1 MFNKLYRE
9 EGGQSLVLVAL
20 ALLAM
25 LALVALVLDG
35 GNAYA
40 QRRRVQN
47 AADAGAVAG
56 ARELALGGTDG
67 QIYAKIDEYTRIRN
81 GATSFEAVYIPGG
94 ELVGGG
100 AVPSDASGVRVEAVI
115 TFPTF
120 FAGVIGLAELT
131 ASTRSGASYGAVAE
145 MSQGVYPIGANWQ
158 NYDYGQTYDIWHHEQ
173 GGPGNFGWL
182 SWWGCNSVPC
192 LRTSLTPPGNSEE
205 YVNPHDPDDHILSIG
220 DWVEGMPGVKSG
232 AWGKLDDLIGVP
244 ITIIIWDEA
253 EGQGA
258 NLNYHIA
265 GFAEFV
271 LEGYDKPKKITGR
284 FIRWVVPTTD
294 IHFGTSYGAYGV
306 RLVE

>member
-67 QIYAKIDEYTRIRN
+67 QIYAEIDEYTRIRN

-120 FAGVIGLAELT
+120 FAGVIGLTELT
-131 ASTRSGASYGAVAE
+131 VQAQATSQYGPAQAVGALLPMAINWRDDFK
-145 MSQGVYPIGANWQ
+145 IGEEYKLIADWL
-158 NYDYGQTYDIWHHEQ
+158 
-173 GGPGNFGWL
+173 GPGGFGWL
-182 SWWGCNSVPC
+182 DWTNDLYADICHPENSGIRRV
-192 LRTSLTPPGNSEE
+192 
-205 YVNPHDPDDHILSIG
+205 G
-220 DWVEGMPGVKSG
+220 DWVNSYPGWSIGQAKQALEDCWMWKPEGERHVTVIVYDDWQGSG
-232 AWGKLDDLIGVP
+232 S
-244 ITIIIWDEA
+244 
-253 EGQGA
+253 
-258 NLNYHIA
+258 NLKYHIA
-265 GFAEFV
+265 GFAEF
-271 LEGYDKPKKITGR
+271 LITGYR
-284 FIRWVVPTTD
+284 FTGEDKWVKGKFVELVEA
-294 IHFGTSYGAYGV
+294 GAVNLGGPDYGV
-306 RLVE
+306 YGVGLTE